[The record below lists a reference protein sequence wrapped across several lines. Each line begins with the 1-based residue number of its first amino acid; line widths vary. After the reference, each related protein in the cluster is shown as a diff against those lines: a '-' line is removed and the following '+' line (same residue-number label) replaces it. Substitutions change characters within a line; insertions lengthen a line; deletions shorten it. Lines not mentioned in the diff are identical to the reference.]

1 MTFRDCGAAVFQGCL
16 ALAVGDVT
24 NRPHHCGK
32 MLAKRRFMIARGN
45 DTAKVVSIESRQKR

>member
-1 MTFRDCGAAVFQGCL
+1 
-16 ALAVGDVT
+16 
-24 NRPHHCGK
+24 